1 MPCVSSAGVFVANS
15 FRVVARSAWYSG
27 RRLTKQPHYL
37 IMVHC
42 SASPA
47 KPQQSLSV
55 AVIGAGA
62 AGLVAARELVL
73 EGHHV
78 TVFEKGSSTGG
89 VWVYTDEVEA
99 PDLLGQDPE
108 RHKVH
113 SSMYAQLR
121 TNLPREVMAY
131 TDFAFDDLAGQSKDP
146 RRFPSHE
153 EVLRYLQAFAAA
165 FQLHKFVQFDT
176 EVTRAVP
183 IFSQS
188 HQQQPQQQSD
198 VPQAPADSNSNA
210 DVASNGH
217 SHHQSSLPWPKWQ
230 ITTCRVHHKR
240 QRKST
245 EQLLKL
251 EQANNHQASAR
262 KSSDDPSDD
271 LSQQNGHV
279 LRSSGTHSRAQ
290 TDNLPSP
297 EGCSQPESNTQTDSQ
312 LQTATYDALVVCNGH
327 YSAPRC
333 PEVTGSDVFP
343 GQVMHSHNYR
353 HNEAFKKQVVV
364 LVGASASGE
373 DICREIAE
381 VADKVYLCARSW
393 QNPAWATDTVPFG
406 HQHNIWR
413 RPVPTRL
420 AKDGSVTFSDGQRV
434 EKVDTVMY
442 CTGYLYTFPF
452 LENIVSTADNRVA
465 PVYRHIFPLSTAP
478 TLSIIGLPW
487 KVVPFPEFEV
497 QAKWIAR
504 VLSKRVHLPSMDA
517 MQVEVQ
523 QFYADLERQEVPARY
538 THQLGDKQWEYKD
551 WIAEQCGPDVA
562 KTEHWRRKM
571 YEATGQNK
579 REFPDRYR
587 DVWRDDD
594 LVAQAKQAASKY
606 SKELRA
612 G

>member
-1 MPCVSSAGVFVANS
+1 MPCVSSAGVFVVNT

-27 RRLTKQPHYL
+27 RRLTKQPHKL
-37 IMVHC
+37 IMVQC

-89 VWVYTDEVEA
+89 VWVYTDEVET

-131 TDFAFDDLAGQSKDP
+131 TDFAFDDLAGQSKDS

-165 FQLHKFVQFDT
+165 FQLHKFVRFDT
-176 EVTRAVP
+176 EVTAAVP
-183 IFSQS
+183 IFSHS
-188 HQQQPQQQSD
+188 HQHQPHQQSD
-198 VPQAPADSNSNA
+198 GPQAAAHSNGNA

-217 SHHQSSLPWPKWQ
+217 SNHQSPLPWPKWQ
-230 ITTCRVHHKR
+230 ITTHRVHHER
-240 QRKST
+240 QRDST
-245 EQLLKL
+245 QQLPKL
-251 EQANNHQASAR
+251 EQANSRQASAS
-262 KSSDDPSDD
+262 KPPDDPT
-271 LSQQNGHV
+271 QQNSNV
-279 LRSSGTHSRAQ
+279 FRSNGTQSHAQ
-290 TDNLPSP
+290 TDDHQSP
-297 EGCSQPESNTQTDSQ
+297 EGASQPDSNTQTDRQS
-312 LQTATYDALVVCNGH
+312 QTATYDALVVCNGH

-333 PEVTGSDVFP
+333 PEVKGSDVFP

-353 HNEAFKKQVVV
+353 HNEAFKGQIVV

-381 VADKVYLCARSW
+381 VAEKVYLCARSW
-393 QNPAWATDTVPFG
+393 QNPAWATETVPFG

-413 RPVPTRL
+413 RPVPASL

-434 EKVDTVMY
+434 EKVDSVMY

-497 QAKWIAR
+497 QAKWIAK

-517 MQVEVQ
+517 MQAEVQ

-551 WIAEQCGPDVA
+551 WIAEQCGPDVP
-562 KTEHWRRKM
+562 KTEPWRRKM

-594 LVAQAKQAASKY
+594 LVSQAKQAASKH

>member
-1 MPCVSSAGVFVANS
+1 MPCVSSAGVFVVKS
-15 FRVVARSAWYSG
+15 FRVVTRSAWYSG
-27 RRLTKQPHYL
+27 RRLTKQPRRL
-37 IMVHC
+37 SMVQC

-73 EGHHV
+73 EGHRV

-131 TDFAFDDLAGQSKDP
+131 TDFAFDDLAGQSKDS

-153 EVLRYLQAFAAA
+153 EVLR
-165 FQLHKFVQFDT
+165 
-176 EVTRAVP
+176 
-183 IFSQS
+183 
-188 HQQQPQQQSD
+188 
-198 VPQAPADSNSNA
+198 
-210 DVASNGH
+210 
-217 SHHQSSLPWPKWQ
+217 
-230 ITTCRVHHKR
+230 
-240 QRKST
+240 
-245 EQLLKL
+245 
-251 EQANNHQASAR
+251 
-262 KSSDDPSDD
+262 
-271 LSQQNGHV
+271 
-279 LRSSGTHSRAQ
+279 
-290 TDNLPSP
+290 
-297 EGCSQPESNTQTDSQ
+297 
-312 LQTATYDALVVCNGH
+312 
-327 YSAPRC
+327 C
-333 PEVTGSDVFP
+333 PEVKGSDVFP
-343 GQVMHSHNYR
+343 GQVTHSHNYR
-353 HNEAFKKQVVV
+353 HNEAFKGQTVV

-393 QNPAWATDTVPFG
+393 QNPAWATETVPFG

-413 RPVPTRL
+413 RPVPSSL

-434 EKVDTVMY
+434 ERVDSVMY
-442 CTGYLYTFPF
+442 CTGYLYIFPF
-452 LENIVSTADNRVA
+452 LDNIVSTADNRVA

-517 MQVEVQ
+517 MQAEVQ
-523 QFYADLERQEVPARY
+523 RFYADLEQQEVPARY
-538 THQLGDKQWEYKD
+538 THQLGDKQWAYKD

-562 KTEHWRRKM
+562 KTEPWRRKM

-594 LVAQAKQAASKY
+594 LVVQAKQAACKH